1 LTTDTDHGAIAR
13 ANTILRTD
21 DGSRLH
27 GLAIEGVSDRDEIGV
42 FVEPAAHVIGLAGAV
57 DQWRWRARPEGDRA
71 QAGDIEGTLY
81 SLRRFVSLVC
91 AGNPNLIGPLYAPET
106 AVLERTVLGVEL
118 QALAP
123 QIVSQQAV
131 RRFIGFVDSQV
142 ELLQGQRGK
151 SRIPVRTDLIERWGF
166 DTKAASHAYRLA
178 AKAVELAEEG
188 RLTVPM
194 RASDRERAMA
204 VKTGQVPLGDVL
216 AETAALRARAVS
228 AVDDGRTPLPASSD
242 TARVCAWMVDAH
254 QRHWASMQTV
264 RT

>member
-1 LTTDTDHGAIAR
+1 M
-13 ANTILRTD
+13 
-21 DGSRLH
+21 
-27 GLAIEGVSDRDEIGV
+27 
-42 FVEPAAHVIGLAGAV
+42 IGLAGAV

-81 SLRRFVSLVC
+81 SLRRFVTLAV
-91 AGNPNLIGPLYAPET
+91 AGNPNLIGPLFAPESS
-106 AVLERTVLGVEL
+106 VLERNVIGAEL

-151 SRIPVRTDLIERWGF
+151 SRIPVRTDLIDAHGF
-166 DTKAASHAYRLA
+166 DTKTASHAYRLA
-178 AKAVELAEEG
+178 AEAVELAEEG

-194 RASDRERAMA
+194 RAPDREQAMA

-216 AETAALRARAVS
+216 AVTAALRTRAVS
-228 AVDDGRTPLPASSD
+228 VIDNGRTPLPASSD
-242 TARVCAWMVDAH
+242 TARVRGRWTRTSGTRRACRRCGPDRISVGLH
-254 QRHWASMQTV
+254 RERTISSVQPLPV
-264 RT
+264 RRPRILRIGT